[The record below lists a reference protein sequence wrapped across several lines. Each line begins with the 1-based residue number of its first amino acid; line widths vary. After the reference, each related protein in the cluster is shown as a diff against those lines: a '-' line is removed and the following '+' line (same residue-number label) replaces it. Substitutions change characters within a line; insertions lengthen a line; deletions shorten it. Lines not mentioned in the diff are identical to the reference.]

1 MCFIRPSLSLLRELH
16 TILYFSSQM
25 ALNFILAV
33 ALLASLAAS
42 QDQGGDEGAAEQGC
56 AGVVCEFGCCTNS
69 RWVCCEDNKD
79 FCAQTQ
85 EKCPPKTTTLL

>member
-1 MCFIRPSLSLLRELH
+1 
-16 TILYFSSQM
+16 M